1 MSNNAPDTPSAAEW
15 EQLHVR
21 VIALENLLISLL
33 SQCSAQQLEKARE
46 MAAYISPRPG
56 RSDHPLTIRA
66 AAEIRHLVDR
76 GRHVQ
81 AEGESGSPPP

>member
-1 MSNNAPDTPSAAEW
+1 MSNPAPDLPSAAEW

-21 VIALENLLISLL
+21 VIALENLLLSLL
-33 SQCSAQQLEKARE
+33 SQCSAQQLDKARE

-56 RSDHPLTIRA
+56 RSNHPLTTRA

-76 GRHVQ
+76 ARHVQ
-81 AEGESGSPPP
+81 TEGTSGPPLP

>member
-1 MSNNAPDTPSAAEW
+1 MSNNAPDKPSAAEW

-33 SQCSAQQLEKARE
+33 SQCSLQQLEAARA

-56 RSDHPLTIRA
+56 HTDHPLTIRA

-76 GRHVQ
+76 AQRVQ
-81 AEGESGSPPP
+81 AEGSSGLSTP